1 MKCAKCGRNSGLF
14 RRKCPACKTPF
25 LRLYLLVI
33 IVSLVLF
40 MGGLAMMG
48 KLPL

>member
-1 MKCAKCGRNSGLF
+1 MKCAKCGRKSGLF

-33 IVSLVLF
+33 IVSLVVF